1 MSFPTNVYELVSESL
16 SDVISHVL
24 NDEEIAQPANLVSVR
39 EAILADI
46 KTPTIPLNRF
56 SDDQIQELRDEIDF
70 LIDQYGGDALAIRFH
85 RPQASPSLTLLIN
98 AGIEQMGEP
107 TLEQLFNALEQ
118 GLLAH
123 LIAEGELDDDEAQ
136 TVTAELQALIDK
148 HGSDA
153 LAEDLMSYS

>member
-1 MSFPTNVYELVSESL
+1 MTFPTNVHELVSESL

-39 EAILADI
+39 EAILADV

-56 SDDQIQELRDEIDF
+56 SDDQLQELRDEIDF

-85 RPQASPSLTLLIN
+85 RSQASPSLTLLIN

-107 TLEQLFNALEQ
+107 TLDQLFNALEQ

-136 TVTAELQALIDK
+136 TVTAELQALINK

-153 LAEDLMSYS
+153 LAEDFMSYS